1 MKESEGNGK
10 RSVYSLLK
18 TGGRLDIAV
27 FALTVL
33 LAVVTVFSLWFL
45 FRPQA
50 PVESE
55 NDFMAV
61 GIINFIFV
69 VIAMVESCVLAA
81 LLALGC
87 VGLAFG
93 IRTLRAAKREDARVC
108 GNFRAF
114 PVFTLI
120 HLVIFAAIGGLCC
133 IAASEW
139 YTLLPLLLCMAADFG
154 CLAAS
159 FAVKLVCR
167 ARLKRRIRLSAF
179 KSRIAEKSSPNR
191 LTYAAARIIIYPKK
205 RFFGAGR
212 NSPPAV
218 KSAKGASLR
227 TGEIP
232 VPTV

>member
-1 MKESEGNGK
+1 MGK

-33 LAVVTVFSLWFL
+33 LAAAAVFSLWFFL
-45 FRPQA
+45 RSRPPA
-50 PVESE
+50 EFADE
-55 NDFMAV
+55 FMAL
-61 GIINFIFV
+61 GIVYFV
-69 VIAMVESCVLAA
+69 VVFVAMVESCVLAA

-93 IRTLRAAKREDARVC
+93 IRTLGAAKREDARVC
-108 GNFRAF
+108 GNSRAF

-120 HLVIFAAIGGLCC
+120 HLVIFAAIGRLCC

-167 ARLKRRIRLSAF
+167 ARLKKEDSALCVQ
-179 KSRIAEKSSPNR
+179 IPNC
-191 LTYAAARIIIYPKK
+191 
-205 RFFGAGR
+205 
-212 NSPPAV
+212 
-218 KSAKGASLR
+218 
-227 TGEIP
+227 
-232 VPTV
+232 

>member
-1 MKESEGNGK
+1 MGK

-33 LAVVTVFSLWFL
+33 LAAVVFFGLWFL
-45 FRPQA
+45 FRSQE

-61 GIINFIFV
+61 GIMNFIFV

-87 VGLAFG
+87 VGLASG
-93 IRTLRAAKREDARVC
+93 IRALRAAKREDARVC
-108 GNFRAF
+108 GNSRAF

-139 YTLLPLLLCMAADFG
+139 YTLLPLLLCMAAEFG

-167 ARLKRRIRLSAF
+167 ARLKKEDSALSVQ
-179 KSRIAEKSSPNR
+179 IPNC
-191 LTYAAARIIIYPKK
+191 
-205 RFFGAGR
+205 
-212 NSPPAV
+212 
-218 KSAKGASLR
+218 
-227 TGEIP
+227 
-232 VPTV
+232 

>member
-1 MKESEGNGK
+1 MGK

-33 LAVVTVFSLWFL
+33 LAAAAVFSLWFFL
-45 FRPQA
+45 RSRPPA
-50 PVESE
+50 EFADE
-55 NDFMAV
+55 FMAL
-61 GIINFIFV
+61 GIVYFV
-69 VIAMVESCVLAA
+69 VVFVAMVESCVLAA

-93 IRTLRAAKREDARVC
+93 IRTLGAAERPDARVC
-108 GNFRAF
+108 ANSPAF
-114 PVFTLI
+114 PVFTPI

-167 ARLKRRIRLSAF
+167 ARLKKEDSALCVQ
-179 KSRIAEKSSPNR
+179 IPNC
-191 LTYAAARIIIYPKK
+191 
-205 RFFGAGR
+205 
-212 NSPPAV
+212 
-218 KSAKGASLR
+218 
-227 TGEIP
+227 
-232 VPTV
+232 

>member
-1 MKESEGNGK
+1 MEK

-33 LAVVTVFSLWFL
+33 LAVVTVFSLWFFL
-45 FRPQA
+45 RSQPPA
-50 PVESE
+50 ESADE
-55 NDFMAV
+55 FMAA
-61 GIINFIFV
+61 GIMNFIFAA
-69 VIAMVESCVLAA
+69 IAMVESCVWAA
-81 LLALGC
+81 LRALGC

-93 IRTLRAAKREDARVC
+93 IRRLGAAKREDARVC

-167 ARLKRRIRLSAF
+167 ARLKKEDSTLCVQI
-179 KSRIAEKSSPNR
+179 PNC
-191 LTYAAARIIIYPKK
+191 
-205 RFFGAGR
+205 
-212 NSPPAV
+212 
-218 KSAKGASLR
+218 
-227 TGEIP
+227 
-232 VPTV
+232 

>member
-1 MKESEGNGK
+1 MGK

-33 LAVVTVFSLWFL
+33 LAAAAVFSLWFFL
-45 FRPQA
+45 RSRPPA
-50 PVESE
+50 EFADE
-55 NDFMAV
+55 FMAL
-61 GIINFIFV
+61 GIVYFV
-69 VIAMVESCVLAA
+69 VVFVAMVESCVLAA

-93 IRTLRAAKREDARVC
+93 IRTLGAAKREDARVC

-167 ARLKRRIRLSAF
+167 ARLKKEDSALCVQ
-179 KSRIAEKSSPNR
+179 IPNC
-191 LTYAAARIIIYPKK
+191 
-205 RFFGAGR
+205 
-212 NSPPAV
+212 
-218 KSAKGASLR
+218 
-227 TGEIP
+227 
-232 VPTV
+232 

>member
-1 MKESEGNGK
+1 MGK

-33 LAVVTVFSLWFL
+33 LAAAAVFSLWFFL
-45 FRPQA
+45 RSRPPA
-50 PVESE
+50 ESADE
-55 NDFMAV
+55 FMAL
-61 GIINFIFV
+61 GIVYFV
-69 VIAMVESCVLAA
+69 VVFVAMVESCVLAA

-93 IRTLRAAKREDARVC
+93 IRTLGAAKREDARVC

-167 ARLKRRIRLSAF
+167 ARLKKEDSTLCVQI
-179 KSRIAEKSSPNR
+179 PNC
-191 LTYAAARIIIYPKK
+191 
-205 RFFGAGR
+205 
-212 NSPPAV
+212 
-218 KSAKGASLR
+218 
-227 TGEIP
+227 
-232 VPTV
+232 

>member
-1 MKESEGNGK
+1 MGK

-33 LAVVTVFSLWFL
+33 LAAVVFFGLWFL
-45 FRPQA
+45 FRSQPPA
-50 PVESE
+50 ESAE
-55 NDFMAV
+55 ELMAA
-61 GIINFIFV
+61 GIMNFIFV

-93 IRTLRAAKREDARVC
+93 IRTLGAAKREDARVC
-108 GNFRAF
+108 GNSRAF

-139 YTLLPLLLCMAADFG
+139 YTLLPLLLCMAAEFG

-167 ARLKRRIRLSAF
+167 ARLKKEDSALCVQ
-179 KSRIAEKSSPNR
+179 IPNC
-191 LTYAAARIIIYPKK
+191 
-205 RFFGAGR
+205 
-212 NSPPAV
+212 
-218 KSAKGASLR
+218 
-227 TGEIP
+227 
-232 VPTV
+232 

>member
-1 MKESEGNGK
+1 MGK

-33 LAVVTVFSLWFL
+33 LTAVVFFGLWFL
-45 FRPQA
+45 FRTQA

-61 GIINFIFV
+61 GIIIFIFV

-93 IRTLRAAKREDARVC
+93 IRALRAAKREDARVC
-108 GNFRAF
+108 GNSRAF
-114 PVFTLI
+114 PVFMLI
-120 HLVIFAAIGGLCC
+120 HLVIFVWTGWTCC
-133 IAASEW
+133 TFASEW
-139 YTLLPLLLCMAADFG
+139 YILLILILCLSAVFG

-167 ARLKRRIRLSAF
+167 ARLKKEDSALCVQ
-179 KSRIAEKSSPNR
+179 IPNC
-191 LTYAAARIIIYPKK
+191 
-205 RFFGAGR
+205 
-212 NSPPAV
+212 
-218 KSAKGASLR
+218 
-227 TGEIP
+227 
-232 VPTV
+232 

>member
-1 MKESEGNGK
+1 MGK

-33 LAVVTVFSLWFL
+33 LAAAAVFSLWFFL
-45 FRPQA
+45 RSQPPA
-50 PVESE
+50 ESAE
-55 NDFMAV
+55 ELMAA
-61 GIINFIFV
+61 GIMNFIFV

-93 IRTLRAAKREDARVC
+93 IRTLGAAKREDARVC
-108 GNFRAF
+108 GNSRAF

-120 HLVIFAAIGGLCC
+120 HLVIFVWTGWTCC
-133 IAASEW
+133 TFASEW
-139 YTLLPLLLCMAADFG
+139 YILLILILCLSADFG

-167 ARLKRRIRLSAF
+167 ARLKKEDSALCVQ
-179 KSRIAEKSSPNR
+179 IPNC
-191 LTYAAARIIIYPKK
+191 
-205 RFFGAGR
+205 
-212 NSPPAV
+212 
-218 KSAKGASLR
+218 
-227 TGEIP
+227 
-232 VPTV
+232 